1 MKKVIHGMK
10 CDRAQHA
17 INLLQRGEIG
27 ASLISS
33 DRRHVKYLVACLASS
48 GRGICLPMHH

>member
-33 DRRHVKYLVACLASS
+33 DRRHVNT
-48 GRGICLPMHH
+48 